1 MQGKSEK
8 RKRKIEKK
16 GKRNEKW
23 EKIKEIP
30 SQSQS
35 NGVVKRRVGQRVLI
49 YMKRE
54 TSVNCKNSWMQPLP
68 D

>member
-1 MQGKSEK
+1 VQGKSEK